1 MFFLNPKDLL
11 PSSKVLIVYSILHP
25 DLGTLKKAFES
36 NQLRTVTLKK
46 STEAT
51 PEELGEYNLIV
62 LFEPQRSFTNL
73 YTALKD
79 LNKNRITIAGSSAD
93 RRFLN
98 QVQDVF
104 KLPLNNQTEAVQP
117 IYNLSF
123 SSFQLENTDF
133 SNYPPLQAPFGEID
147 ITTSAD
153 VILNQRITGIETDNP
168 LLAAIETDG
177 RREAVLFGT
186 GIFQWRSQSFLDTRS
201 FESFDGFIEKLA
213 QFSASDTRRDRLQ
226 AEYERFYYGG
236 SGIVIRAQ
244 FFDKNYIFDSGAK
257 LQFEL
262 STTSDGVVYQSP
274 MVLSRTN
281 YTLTLPTL
289 EPGSYSFQIR
299 EMASN
304 LSTSGAFTV
313 IDYNMENQVIQAD
326 FTKMKS
332 ASQAT
337 EGMAVTISQIDLL
350 INQLLSDMKYTPVQR
365 ETIENVPLIQ
375 FWWLLLVIA
384 LAAGAEWF
392 IRKYNGLI

>member
-1 MFFLNPKDLL
+1 MDSF
-11 PSSKVLIVYSILHP
+11 PSSDPMRS
-25 DLGTLKKAFES
+25 
-36 NQLRTVTLKK
+36 VTQA
-46 STEAT
+46 E
-51 PEELGEYNLIV
+51 V
-62 LFEPQRSFTNL
+62 
-73 YTALKD
+73 
-79 LNKNRITIAGSSAD
+79 
-93 RRFLN
+93 
-98 QVQDVF
+98 
-104 KLPLNNQTEAVQP
+104 
-117 IYNLSF
+117 
-123 SSFQLENTDF
+123 SSF
-133 SNYPPLQAPFGEID
+133 A
-147 ITTSAD
+147 
-153 VILNQRITGIETDNP
+153 
-168 LLAAIETDG
+168 
-177 RREAVLFGT
+177 
-186 GIFQWRSQSFLDTRS
+186 
-201 FESFDGFIEKLA
+201 
-213 QFSASDTRRDRLQ
+213 
-226 AEYERFYYGG
+226 
-236 SGIVIRAQ
+236 
-244 FFDKNYIFDSGAK
+244 
-257 LQFEL
+257 
-262 STTSDGVVYQSP
+262 SDGVVYQSP